1 MHGPSFELIES
12 GSIMRGELILMMD
25 AFAIVIVVLSGLVCL
40 QEFGIWRCARTVG
53 WLRLGCLAAVF
64 ICAVALLA
72 IGLL

>member
-40 QEFGIWRCARTVG
+40 QEFGIWRCAMKKKATPP
-53 WLRLGCLAAVF
+53 
-64 ICAVALLA
+64 
-72 IGLL
+72 